1 MISSFDAMSGGKL
14 PLTVENVM
22 SEKDKVAEAAMRGE
36 SYDPF
41 GVAEMFEPAAA
52 AEAISAVVQN
62 APSASAGAG
71 LGAQPE
77 VELVDMEKGTEG
89 WGIEPKVF

>member
-1 MISSFDAMSGGKL
+1 MSGGKL

-22 SEKDKVAEAAMRGE
+22 SEKDKVAEAVIRGE

-62 APSASAGAG
+62 APSVSASSG
-71 LGAQPE
+71 LEMQPE
-77 VELVDMEKGTEG
+77 VELVDQDKVMEKKEDVPS
-89 WGIEPKVF
+89 PKSRLGDG